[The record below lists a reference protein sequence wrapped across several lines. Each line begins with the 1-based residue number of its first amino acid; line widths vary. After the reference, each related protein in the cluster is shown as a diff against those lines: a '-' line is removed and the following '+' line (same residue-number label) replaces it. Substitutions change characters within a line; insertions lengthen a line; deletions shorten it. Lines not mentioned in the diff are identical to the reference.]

1 MIRIF
6 LLIFLLALSPN
17 PLQAHVSP
25 PPPNGKVAIKAGRM
39 LDVRTGAVATNVFIL
54 IDKDRIVSVGTTAPA
69 DVGVIDLSDKFVM
82 PGMVDCHAH
91 ILGNLKDFTPGSPLR
106 TSSAQATIWGLCNL
120 QVWLDHGF
128 TALRDA
134 GEPDQGYGQLA
145 LRDSIKEGLIIGP
158 RMVSAGSF
166 ISVNGGHGDMD
177 FLAPDQA
184 MPRRPNIAD
193 TVDQVA
199 VAVRR
204 DIKYGADWIKLMV
217 TGGVLD
223 LQSDFNTQDLSDE
236 QIAKAVEVAH
246 RAGRHVM
253 AHAEGTQGI
262 KAAVRAGVDSIEHGT
277 MLDDEGAALMAKKG
291 TWLVPTLYTFQR
303 GVEIGTQFGQD
314 PISLAKGKEIL
325 SYQQPAFTRA
335 LKAHLKIA
343 VGIDESP
350 EYLPKELEAMVRAG
364 MTPLQVLQ
372 SATLNGANLIGMDK
386 DIGAIEPGKY
396 ADIIAVTDDP
406 LRDISAMEKVDFVMK
421 GGVVIK
427 HEINPDADP
436 MPGFATPQPFLKAVG
451 SK

>member
-1 MIRIF
+1 MIRSLVVIF
-6 LLIFLLALSPN
+6 LFALGLNRLPA
-17 PLQAHVSP
+17 QVTP
-25 PPPNGKVAIKAGRM
+25 PPENGKVTIKAGRM
-39 LDVRTGAVATNVFIL
+39 LDVRTGTVATNVFIVVAQ
-54 IDKDRIVSVGTTAPA
+54 DRIESVGNTAPA
-69 DVGVIDLSDKFVM
+69 NVPVIDLSDNLVM
-82 PGMVDCHAH
+82 PGMIDCHAH
-91 ILGNLKDFTPGSPLR
+91 VLGNLKDFTPGVALR
-106 TSSAQATIWGLCNL
+106 TSSAKAALWGVHNL
-120 QVWLDHGF
+120 QVWLEHGF

-145 LRDSIKEGLIIGP
+145 LRDSIKQGLITGP

-204 DIKYGADWIKLMV
+204 DIKYGADWIKLMA

-223 LQSDFNTQDLSDE
+223 LQSDFNVQELSDE
-236 QIAKAVEVAH
+236 QMAKAVELAH
-246 RAGRHVM
+246 RAGRRVM
-253 AHAEGTQGI
+253 AHAEGTEGI
-262 KAAVRAGVDSIEHGT
+262 KAAVLAGVDSIEHGT

-303 GVEIGTQFGQD
+303 GVEIGKEFGQD

-325 SYQQPAFTRA
+325 SHQQPAFSRA

-350 EYLPKELEAMVRAG
+350 EFLPRELAAMVRGG

-372 SATLNGANLIGMDK
+372 AATMNGAELIGMAK
-386 DIGAIEPGKY
+386 EIGTIEAGKY
-396 ADIIAVTDDP
+396 ADIIAVKGDP
-406 LRDISAMEKVDFVMK
+406 LRDISAMEQVAFVMK
-421 GGVVIK
+421 GGAVIK
-427 HEINPDADP
+427 RGASPRPNEILEVPALQLVP
-436 MPGFATPQPFLKAVG
+436 AATG

>member
-1 MIRIF
+1 
-6 LLIFLLALSPN
+6 
-17 PLQAHVSP
+17 
-25 PPPNGKVAIKAGRM
+25 
-39 LDVRTGAVATNVFIL
+39 
-54 IDKDRIVSVGTTAPA
+54 
-69 DVGVIDLSDKFVM
+69 
-82 PGMVDCHAH
+82 
-91 ILGNLKDFTPGSPLR
+91 
-106 TSSAQATIWGLCNL
+106 LCNL
-120 QVWLDHGF
+120 QVWLDKGF

-223 LQSDFNTQDLSDE
+223 LQSDFNVQDLSDE

-303 GVEIGTQFGQD
+303 GVEIGTEFGQD

-325 SYQQPAFTRA
+325 SHQQPAFTRA

-350 EYLPKELEAMVRAG
+350 EYLPKELEAMVRGG

-372 SATLNGANLIGMDK
+372 AATLNGANLIGMEK
-386 DIGAIEPGKY
+386 DIGALEVGKY
-396 ADIIAVTDDP
+396 ADIIAVSADP
-406 LRDISAMEKVDFVMK
+406 LHDIRAMERVDFVMK

-427 HEINPDADP
+427 HEVGADADENQGAP
-436 MPGFATPQPFLKAVG
+436 NTQPFRKAVG

>member
-1 MIRIF
+1 MRKSFPLLLLSSFF
-6 LLIFLLALSPN
+6 LNQLMA
-17 PLQAHVSP
+17 QVTP
-25 PPPNGKVAIKAGRM
+25 PPLFGKVAIKAGRM
-39 LDVRTGAVATNVFIL
+39 LDVKTGSVANGVVIL
-54 IDKDRIVSVGTTAPA
+54 VEKDRIVSIGKAVPTDAT
-69 DVGVIDLSDKFVM
+69 VIDLSNEFVM

-91 ILGNLKDFTPGSPLR
+91 ILGNLKDFTPGSTLR
-106 TSSAQATIWGLCNL
+106 TSSAKATLWGVRNL

-145 LRDSIKEGLIIGP
+145 LRDSIKEGLIMGP

-166 ISVNGGHGDMD
+166 ISVSGGHGDAD

-204 DIKYGADWIKLMV
+204 DIKYGADWIKLMG

-223 LQSDFNTQDLSDE
+223 LQSDFNVQDLSDK
-236 QIAKAVEVAH
+236 QMAKAVEVAH
-246 RAGRHVM
+246 RAGRKVM
-253 AHAEGTQGI
+253 VHAEGTEGI
-262 KAAVRAGVDSIEHGT
+262 KAAVRVGVDSIEHGT
-277 MLDDEGAALMAKKG
+277 MLDDEGAALMAKNG
-291 TWLVPTLYTFQR
+291 TWLVPTLFTFQH
-303 GVEIGTQFGQD
+303 GVEVGTGFGLD
-314 PISLAKGKEIL
+314 PILLAKGKAIL
-325 SYQQPAFTRA
+325 GYQQPAFTRA

-343 VGIDESP
+343 VGLDDSP
-350 EYLPKELEAMVRAG
+350 EYLPKELEALVGGG

-372 SATLNGANLIGMDK
+372 AATMNGAELIGMTK
-386 DIGAIEPGKY
+386 DIGSIEPGKY
-396 ADIIAVTDDP
+396 ADIIAVKGDP
-406 LRDISAMEKVDFVMK
+406 LKNINAMEQVAFVMK

-427 HEINPDADP
+427 GGPRSNERLEVPAV
-436 MPGFATPQPFLKAVG
+436 QPAASSST

>member
-1 MIRIF
+1 
-6 LLIFLLALSPN
+6 
-17 PLQAHVSP
+17 
-25 PPPNGKVAIKAGRM
+25 M
-39 LDVRTGAVATNVFIL
+39 LDVRTGSVATNVVIL
-54 IDKDRIVSVGTTAPA
+54 VEKERIVSVGNVAPA
-69 DVGVIDLSDKFVM
+69 DATVIDLSSEFVM

-91 ILGNLKDFTPGSPLR
+91 ILGNLKNFTPGSPLR
-106 TSSAQATIWGLCNL
+106 TSSAKAALWGFRNL

-145 LRDSIKEGLIIGP
+145 LRDSIKEGLIVGP
-158 RMVSAGSF
+158 RMVAAGSF

-223 LQSDFNTQDLSDE
+223 LQSDFNVQDLSDE

-246 RAGRHVM
+246 RAGRRVM

-277 MLDDEGAALMAKKG
+277 MLDDEGAALMAKQG

-303 GVEIGTQFGQD
+303 GVEIGTEFGQD

-350 EYLPKELEAMVRAG
+350 EFLPKELEAMVRGG

-372 SATLNGANLIGMDK
+372 AATMKGAELIGMAK
-386 DIGAIEPGKY
+386 DIGMIEAGKY
-396 ADIIAVTDDP
+396 ADIIAVKADP
-406 LRDISAMEKVDFVMK
+406 LRDISAMEEVAFVMK

-427 HEINPDADP
+427 RGANPRPNEIREVPALP
-436 MPGFATPQPFLKAVG
+436 LVPSAAG
-451 SK
+451 SN

>member
-1 MIRIF
+1 
-6 LLIFLLALSPN
+6 
-17 PLQAHVSP
+17 
-25 PPPNGKVAIKAGRM
+25 
-39 LDVRTGAVATNVFIL
+39 
-54 IDKDRIVSVGTTAPA
+54 
-69 DVGVIDLSDKFVM
+69 
-82 PGMVDCHAH
+82 
-91 ILGNLKDFTPGSPLR
+91 
-106 TSSAQATIWGLCNL
+106 
-120 QVWLDHGF
+120 VWLEHGF

-166 ISVNGGHGDMD
+166 ISVSGGHGDAD

-204 DIKYGADWIKLMV
+204 DIKYGADWIKLMG

-223 LQSDFNTQDLSDE
+223 LQSDFNVQELSDE
-236 QIAKAVEVAH
+236 QMAKAVEVAH
-246 RAGRHVM
+246 RAGRRVM
-253 AHAEGTQGI
+253 VHAEGTEGI

-303 GVEIGTQFGQD
+303 GVEIGTEFGQD
-314 PISLAKGKEIL
+314 PISLAKGKAIL

-350 EYLPKELEAMVRAG
+350 EFLPKELEALVRGG

-372 SATLNGANLIGMDK
+372 AATMNGAELIGMTK
-386 DIGAIEPGKY
+386 DIGTIEAGKF
-396 ADIIAVTDDP
+396 ADIIAVKADP
-406 LRDISAMEKVDFVMK
+406 LRDISAMEQVAFVMK
-421 GGVVIK
+421 GGAVIK
-427 HEINPDADP
+427 HSVHLRPNEMLEVPALQP
-436 MPGFATPQPFLKAVG
+436 ATSGAA

>member
-1 MIRIF
+1 MLRTLVVIT
-6 LLIFLLALSPN
+6 LLALGLNSVSS
-17 PLQAHVSP
+17 QVTSP
-25 PPPNGKVAIKAGRM
+25 PLGGKIAIKAGRM
-39 LDVRTGAVATNVFIL
+39 LDVRTGSVATNVVIL
-54 IDKDRIVSVGTTAPA
+54 VEKDRIVGVGKTAPSDA
-69 DVGVIDLSDKFVM
+69 TVIDLSNEFVM

-91 ILGNLKDFTPGSPLR
+91 TLGNLKNFTPTAALR
-106 TSSAQATIWGLCNL
+106 TSSAQAAIWGVHNL
-120 QVWLDHGF
+120 QEWLDNGF

-134 GEPDQGYGQLA
+134 GEPDQGYAQLA
-145 LRDSIKEGLIIGP
+145 LRDSVREGIVVGP
-158 RMVSAGSF
+158 RMVAAGSF
-166 ISVNGGHGDMD
+166 ISVNGGHGDVD

-184 MPRRPNIAD
+184 MARRPNIAD
-193 TVDQVA
+193 TVDQVE

-204 DIKYGADWIKLMV
+204 DIKYGADWIKLMA
-217 TGGVLD
+217 TGGVYD
-223 LQSDFNTQDLSDE
+223 LASDFNVQELSDE
-236 QIAKAVEVAH
+236 QMAKAVEVAH

-253 AHAEGTQGI
+253 AHAEGTEGI

-303 GVEIGTQFGQD
+303 GVETGTQFGQD

-350 EYLPKELEAMVRAG
+350 EYLPKELEALVRGG

-372 SATLNGANLIGMDK
+372 AATMNGAELIGLSN
-386 DIGAIEPGKY
+386 DIGTIEAGKY
-396 ADIIAVTDDP
+396 ADIIAVKADP
-406 LRDISAMEKVDFVMK
+406 LRDISAMEQVDFVMK

-427 HEINPDADP
+427 HQAGPGSDE
-436 MPGFATPQPFLKAVG
+436 MPGAPALQHFPKAVG

>member
-1 MIRIF
+1 
-6 LLIFLLALSPN
+6 
-17 PLQAHVSP
+17 
-25 PPPNGKVAIKAGRM
+25 
-39 LDVRTGAVATNVFIL
+39 
-54 IDKDRIVSVGTTAPA
+54 
-69 DVGVIDLSDKFVM
+69 
-82 PGMVDCHAH
+82 
-91 ILGNLKDFTPGSPLR
+91 
-106 TSSAQATIWGLCNL
+106 
-120 QVWLDHGF
+120 
-128 TALRDA
+128 
-134 GEPDQGYGQLA
+134 
-145 LRDSIKEGLIIGP
+145 
-158 RMVSAGSF
+158 
-166 ISVNGGHGDMD
+166 
-177 FLAPDQA
+177 
-184 MPRRPNIAD
+184 
-193 TVDQVA
+193 
-199 VAVRR
+199 
-204 DIKYGADWIKLMV
+204 YGADWIKLMV

-386 DIGAIEPGKY
+386 DIGAIEPRKY

-436 MPGFATPQPFLKAVG
+436 MPGVATPQPFLKAVG

>member
-1 MIRIF
+1 MLKI
-6 LLIFLLALSPN
+6 LIVSLLLAVSLN
-17 PLQAHVSP
+17 PLQAHVAP
-25 PPPNGKVAIKAGRM
+25 PLPHGKVAIKAGRM
-39 LDVRTGAVATNVFIL
+39 LDVRTGTVATNVFIVV
-54 IDKDRIVSVGTTAPA
+54 DKDRILSVGTSAPP

-106 TSSAQATIWGLCNL
+106 TSSAKATIWGLCNL
-120 QVWLDHGF
+120 QIWLDHGF

-145 LRDSIKEGLIIGP
+145 LRDSIKEGLILGP
-158 RMVSAGSF
+158 RMVAAGSF
-166 ISVNGGHGDMD
+166 ISANGGHGDMD

-204 DIKYGADWIKLMV
+204 DIKYGADWVKLMV

-223 LQSDFNTQDLSDE
+223 LQSDFNVQDLSDE

-246 RAGRHVM
+246 RSGRHVM
-253 AHAEGTQGI
+253 AHAEGTEGI

-303 GVEIGTQFGQD
+303 GVEIGTEFGQD

-325 SYQQPAFTRA
+325 SHQQPAFTRA

-350 EYLPKELEAMVRAG
+350 DFLPNELEAMVRAG

-372 SATLNGANLIGMDK
+372 AATLNGANLIGMDK
-386 DIGAIEPGKY
+386 DIGALEAGKY
-396 ADIIAVTDDP
+396 ADIIAVSADP
-406 LRDISAMEKVDFVMK
+406 LRDIRAMEHVDFVMK

-427 HEINPDADP
+427 HEVGPNAEEK
-436 MPGFATPQPFLKAVG
+436 PGVPITQPFQKAVG

>member
-1 MIRIF
+1 MIKT
-6 LLIFLLALSPN
+6 LLVISLLALGLN
-17 PLQAHVSP
+17 PLQAHVAP
-25 PPPNGKVAIKAGRM
+25 PPLHGKVAIKAGRM
-39 LDVRTGAVATNVFIL
+39 LDVRTGIVATNVFIL
-54 IDKDRIVSVGTTAPA
+54 VDRDRILSVGTTAPA
-69 DVGVIDLSDKFVM
+69 DVSVIDLSDKFVM

-91 ILGNLKDFTPGSPLR
+91 VLGNLKDFTPGVPLR
-106 TSSAQATIWGLCNL
+106 TSSAKATIWGLCNL

-177 FLAPDQA
+177 FFAPDQA

-204 DIKYGADWIKLMV
+204 DIKYGADWIKLMA

-223 LQSDFNTQDLSDE
+223 LQSDFNVQELSDE
-236 QIAKAVEVAH
+236 QLAKAVEVAH

-253 AHAEGTQGI
+253 AHAEGTAGI

-325 SYQQPAFTRA
+325 SHQQPAFTRA

-350 EYLPKELEAMVRAG
+350 EFLPKELEAMVRGG

-372 SATLNGANLIGMDK
+372 AATLNGAELIGMDK
-386 DIGAIEPGKY
+386 DIGAIESGKY
-396 ADIIAVTDDP
+396 ADIIAVTADP
-406 LRDISAMEKVDFVMK
+406 LRDISAMEQVAFVMK

-427 HEINPDADP
+427 HQADP
-436 MPGFATPQPFLKAVG
+436 GADEMLGVPALQPFPKATG